1 MHAAQ
6 RGKALK
12 LDKLLSVLGGN
23 PMYSV
28 TVREGLVELRARAP
42 SALEASS
49 VSEGVGEERSV
60 VVILKVD
67 ENSDLAPLE
76 AYVEGPGGRRP
87 IPLDEIRWWLDVLDS
102 MA

>member
-1 MHAAQ
+1 M
-6 RGKALK
+6 K

-49 VSEGVGEERSV
+49 VSEGEGEGRSV
-60 VVILKVD
+60 VVVLKVD
-67 ENSDLAPLE
+67 ENGDLVPLE
-76 AYVEGPGGRRP
+76 AYVEGPGGRSP
-87 IPLDEIRWWLDVLDS
+87 IPIDEIKWWLDVLDS